1 MKKDD
6 KKMRIKLKISDA
18 PQNGDI
24 RICHGFLFLPKVI
37 NNELRWLETA
47 WWEERFHSM
56 LGEDSE
62 TNGYWDATKW
72 LGPFAV
78 TLRKEVD
85 KLNNV

>member
-1 MKKDD
+1 
-6 KKMRIKLKISDA
+6 MRAKLKQPNY
-18 PQNGDI
+18 PQEGDI
-24 RICHGFLFLPKVI
+24 RIRHGFLLFPKVI

-47 WWEERFHSM
+47 WWEEHYQSM

-62 TNGYWDATKW
+62 INGYWHATKW